1 MLPLVVYILGMNIRL
16 SPEQQQWLEEQVAAG
31 RFNSVDDAV
40 ATAVADL
47 MAGEDGDL
55 TWATPYLDE
64 AREAAARGEIVSL
77 DEAIADID
85 AHVGRISEA

>member
-31 RFNSVDDAV
+31 RFSSVDDAV

-55 TWATPYLDE
+55 PWAVPYLDE

-85 AHVGRISEA
+85 EHLATLRR